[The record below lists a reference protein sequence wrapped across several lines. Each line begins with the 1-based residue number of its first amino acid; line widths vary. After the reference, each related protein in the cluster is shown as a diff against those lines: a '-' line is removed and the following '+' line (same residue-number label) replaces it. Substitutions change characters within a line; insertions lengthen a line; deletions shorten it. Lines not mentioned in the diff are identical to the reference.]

1 MNELLDTIIPI
12 SKTITSKVRNKFD
25 PCLRFK
31 EKSENN
37 KSIHPITKRYEEKIK
52 DALIWIDDMQDVV
65 EYILETMTRLINIYD
80 LKDKN
85 NQNLIFEQII
95 VFMNYLCLEL
105 RSKFL
110 FNTLTNNDL
119 NEFKGQTIWNNIN
132 NLAWKWGNKSDSWCY
147 CIHYALFFKKLFDE
161 LEKRTNLWTT
171 DYLFLER
178 SDWLNHSW
186 LVVTFNWRNYLVDS
200 SFFNKKF
207 MQPIDE
213 MWKYYNRMKSL
224 NNFYRD
230 DISSD
235 SIQKAKDE
243 YIEHDYNYYKVKI
256 QSSDELLS
264 LLESIPQKVWSISR
278 MYNILDNVLWINF
291 KISNDWIQILETFT
305 YHFDHILNAEELDNI
320 SDDKLMDYLFNH
332 ISYKTNKDSGKTI
345 KVFDFEKKYI
355 KNTLSYFS
363 DKIDYS
369 SLRKVLSY
377 N

>member
-1 MNELLDTIIPI
+1 MNDFFNTVIPI
-12 SKTITSKVRNKFD
+12 GETITKKVKNKFY
-25 PCLRFK
+25 LHFK
-31 EKSENN
+31 DNTEIN
-37 KSIHPITKRYEEKIK
+37 KSIHPITKRYEDKIK
-52 DALIWIDDMQDVV
+52 DALVWASDMQETVN
-65 EYILETMTRLINIYD
+65 YILDTLTRLININN
-80 LKDKN
+80 LKDNADK
-85 NQNLIFEQII
+85 NLIFEQII
-95 VFMNYLCLEL
+95 IFMNYLCLEL

-119 NEFKGQTIWNNIN
+119 REFNDQTIWDNIN
-132 NLAWKWGNKSDSWCY
+132 NLAQRWWDNSRSWFY
-147 CIHYALFFKKLFDE
+147 CIHYTLFFKKIFDE
-161 LEKRTNLWTT
+161 LEKRTNLWTSN
-171 DYLFLER
+171 YLFLEK

-200 SFFNKKF
+200 SFFNKKS

-224 NNFYRD
+224 SNFYRE

-278 MYNILDNVLWINF
+278 MYNILDNVLGINF
-291 KISNDWIQILETFT
+291 KISNNWIQILETFT
-305 YHFDHILNAEELDNI
+305 YNFDHILNAEELDNI
-320 SDDKLMDYLFNH
+320 SDDELMDYLINH
-332 ISYKTNKDSGKTI
+332 ISYKTNKNNGNTI

-363 DKIDYS
+363 DKINYS
-369 SLRKVLSY
+369 SLRKVLS
-377 N
+377 NN